1 MAYVF
6 GLPQDVTELIYSMRV
21 WMPRRPRHGHVNNS
35 FMMDFE
41 NDLLDG
47 WEHDIPQ
54 GPRRFEN
61 AAWAQLVQ
69 RNVYP
74 AQSDVDWDEY
84 VRWVQSGGGDEWF
97 LECVQP
103 ATDIVA

>member
-35 FMMDFE
+35 FMLDFE
-41 NDLLDG
+41 NDLRIEWG
-47 WEHDIPQ
+47 HPIPR

-69 RNVYP
+69 RHVYRTRP
-74 AQSDVDWDEY
+74 TPTSTGMSMS
-84 VRWVQSGGGDEWF
+84 SGYSREA
-97 LECVQP
+97 CVQR